1 MKLVNIYGPNDVRV
15 EEAPKPNVG
24 PRDVLLKVEA
34 CGICGSDLTFATHG
48 YQRPGGAPW
57 PLGHEAAGVVVQT
70 GSEVEGIT
78 NGLRAIINPMGA
90 ADNVIGNGG
99 SEGAFADYLLIRDA
113 ELGKHLLE
121 IPTGMSAARAALVEP
136 LAVALHGVNQA
147 NPKPGDKVVVFGAGP
162 IGLGA
167 AFWLRRRGVKDIVS
181 VDLSAA
187 RLEHARR
194 MGATA
199 TVNARN
205 VTVLEALTGI
215 HGKHEPIL
223 GRPTVGTDVFMD
235 MAGGAGVIATMI
247 EVAKFRARIILTAAY
262 AQPVPLDLQT
272 MLIKE
277 MSLIAAVGY
286 PNEMTEVLQ
295 MLATVGEEEIAPF
308 VSHQYSFA
316 DFSTAFEKAKETSS
330 AKVMVV
336 FIWR

>member
-34 CGICGSDLTFATHG
+34 CGICGSDLSFAKHG
-48 YQRPGGAPW
+48 YQRAGGAPW

-70 GSEVEGIT
+70 GTEVEGIT

-99 SEGAFADYLLIRDA
+99 SEGAFADYLLIRNA
-113 ELGKHLLE
+113 ALGRHLLE
-121 IPTGMSAARAALVEP
+121 IPSGMSAVRAALVEP

-147 NPKPGDKVVVFGAGP
+147 NLKPGDKVVVFGAGP

-181 VDLSAA
+181 VDLSTA

-199 TVNARN
+199 TVNPRN
-205 VTVLEALTGI
+205 GTVLDALTGI

-223 GRPTVGTDVFMD
+223 ARPTVGTDVFMD

-262 AQPVPLDLQT
+262 TLPVPLDLQT

-286 PNEMTEVLQ
+286 PNEMTEVMQ

-308 VSHQYSFA
+308 VSHQFSFA
-316 DFSTAFEKAKETSS
+316 DFPTAFEKAKDTSS

-336 FIWR
+336 FS